1 LTEETNTKDEGLI
14 ASVKSI
20 ATTLLAITRT
30 RLELLSTD
38 IEEGWIR
45 LISLLAM
52 AFVALFCLC
61 FGVVLFAIFVI
72 VLLWDTHRLLILGSL
87 TGVFIIIGIVLCL
100 LAIRTLKTMPRIFET
115 SIIELTKDQ
124 QHLEANSKNH

>member
-87 TGVFIIIGIVLCL
+87 TGVFIIIGIVLCV

>member
-87 TGVFIIIGIVLCL
+87 TGVFIIIGIVLCV

-124 QHLEANSKNH
+124 HHLEANSKNH